1 MRHLVI
7 GGGGFAQEVAWTL
20 VTALRARG
28 QTSQLLF
35 FDDAVPPGPLRSGLG
50 DVVGPLAQ
58 AGEHAH
64 GDQVR
69 LVMGLGLPRTKRA
82 VAERLAPLGLPWETV
97 VAPTALVGPNSRLG
111 EGCYVA
117 AGAVLSV
124 NVRLGRFVTVN
135 VHAAVT
141 HDDDIGDFVTLHPS
155 VHLAGHV
162 VIGDLSELGTGAA
175 VIPGHT
181 LGDATTLG
189 PGAVATRS
197 LPGGGTW
204 VGSPAVALRRPQPAA
219 DQSASGDDRRS
230 MTATS

>member
-7 GGGGFAQEVAWTL
+7 GAGGFAQEVAWTL
-20 VTALRARG
+20 DAALRARG
-28 QTSQLLF
+28 RTTELRF
-35 FDDAVPPGPLRSGLG
+35 FDDAVPRGVLRSGLG
-50 DVVGPLAQ
+50 EVVGTLAEVT
-58 AGEHAH
+58 AHTH
-64 GDQVR
+64 GDEVR
-69 LVMGLGLPRTKRA
+69 LVLGLGLPRTKRA
-82 VAERLAPLGLPWETV
+82 VVERLADVGLPWERV
-97 VAPTALVGPNSRLG
+97 VHPSALVGPASRVG

-141 HDDDIGDFVTLHPS
+141 HDDVIGDFVTLHPS

-162 VIGDLSELGTGAA
+162 VIGDLGELGTGAA
-175 VIPGHT
+175 VLPGHT
-181 LGDATTLG
+181 LGSATTLG
-189 PGAVATRS
+189 PGSVATRS

-204 VGSPAVALRRPQPAA
+204 IGSPAVALRRPVT
-219 DQSASGDDRRS
+219 DQSVRGDARRS

>member
-7 GGGGFAQEVAWTL
+7 GAGGFAQEVAWTL
-20 VTALRARG
+20 CAALRARG
-28 QTSQLLF
+28 QTSRLLF
-35 FDDAVPPGPLRSGLG
+35 FDDAVPRGLLRSGLG
-50 DVVGPLAQ
+50 EVVGTLDDVA
-58 AGEHAH
+58 AHAH
-64 GDQVR
+64 GDPVR

-82 VAERLAPLGLPWETV
+82 VAERLGDVGLPWETV
-97 VAPTALVGPNSRLG
+97 VHPTALVGPGSRLG
-111 EGCYVA
+111 DGCYVA

-141 HDDDIGDFVTLHPS
+141 HDDVIGDFVTLHPS

-175 VIPGHT
+175 VLPGHT
-181 LGDATTLG
+181 LGSATTLG

-204 VGSPAVALRRPQPAA
+204 MGSPAVALRRPPEP
-219 DQSASGDDRRS
+219 DHSPRDDARRS
-230 MTATS
+230 MTAIS

>member
-7 GGGGFAQEVAWTL
+7 GAGGFAQEVAWTL
-20 VTALRARG
+20 CAQLRARG
-28 QTSQLLF
+28 QTSELRF
-35 FDDAVPPGPLRSGLG
+35 FDDALPRGPLRSGLG
-50 DVVGPLAQ
+50 EVVGTL
-58 AGEHAH
+58 GDVRDHVH
-64 GDQVR
+64 GGDPVR
-69 LVMGLGLPRTKRA
+69 LVMGLGLPRTKRL
-82 VAERLAPLGLPWETV
+82 VAERLADVGLPWETV
-97 VAPTALVGPNSRLG
+97 IHPTALVGPNSRIG
-111 EGCYVA
+111 DGCYLA

-141 HDDDIGDFVTLHPS
+141 HDDVIGDFVTLHPS

-181 LGDATTLG
+181 LGSATTLG

-204 VGSPAVALRRPQPAA
+204 VGSPAVALRRPAA
-219 DQSASGDDRRS
+219 DHSASGDARRS